1 MRLGIRPA
9 AVIRRQIRA
18 VAGNNVAALARLG
31 VSHRGQEAIEMPND
45 QIGVIDR
52 GDCAAQSHDDH
63 QRRDA
68 HEQGEHGGGER
79 DGDLLANRHSKGL
92 YTTASTVRKPPLP
105 LAASRELLRHLLPLS
120 DAWRRAV
127 IRSHI
132 AAHRAAA
139 LALSLVALSV
149 SVRVGAQRPRPPT
162 GPLRPYTAVGGAA
175 LPFDSAAFGAVRWRE
190 LGPFRG

>member
-18 VAGNNVAALARLG
+18 VAGNDVAALARLG

-68 HEQGEHGGGER
+68 HE
-79 DGDLLANRHSKGL
+79 
-92 YTTASTVRKPPLP
+92 
-105 LAASRELLRHLLPLS
+105 
-120 DAWRRAV
+120 
-127 IRSHI
+127 
-132 AAHRAAA
+132 
-139 LALSLVALSV
+139 
-149 SVRVGAQRPRPPT
+149 
-162 GPLRPYTAVGGAA
+162 
-175 LPFDSAAFGAVRWRE
+175 
-190 LGPFRG
+190 